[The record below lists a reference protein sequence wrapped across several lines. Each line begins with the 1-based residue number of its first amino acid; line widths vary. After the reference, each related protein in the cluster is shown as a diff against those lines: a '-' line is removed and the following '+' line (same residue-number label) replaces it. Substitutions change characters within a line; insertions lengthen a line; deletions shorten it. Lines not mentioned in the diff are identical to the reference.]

1 MIHFSCDG
9 CGRSIDQRHE
19 MRYSVR
25 IESYAACDPIDDGVD
40 DADRDS
46 MLEIQE
52 ILSRLDDIDD
62 EQIGD
67 DVYRQVRYDLC
78 PECARKF
85 AASPLGGL
93 RTKQFE
99 FSTN

>member
-9 CGRSIDQRHE
+9 CGRSIDPRHE

-25 IESYAACDPIDDGVD
+25 IESYAACDPMDESV

-62 EQIGD
+62 DQIDD
-67 DVYRQVRYDLC
+67 DVYRQMRYDLC
-78 PECARKF
+78 PTCARKF
-85 AASPLGGL
+85 AESPLGGL
-93 RTKQFE
+93 RTKQFD
-99 FSTN
+99 FSSN